1 MERTDHQLLRNKG
14 AVSLAKSPGTE
25 APSPVPKGG
34 ADPASAVETELDSR
48 AVPLVVDLDGTLV
61 LTDTLFESAIAL
73 IKQKPW
79 AVIWLAAWLL
89 RGRAFLKMKVAS
101 QIELS
106 AETLPY
112 HPELLAYLQTERGT
126 GRTIILATA
135 AHQSIANAVGTK
147 TGLFDEVIGSSASVN
162 LKGSRK
168 CAALVE
174 KFGLRRFDYIGD
186 SSEDTPVWAASRIA
200 HVAGS
205 RTRVPSSALA
215 AGAKQG
221 RVFAGPMP
229 TLRSWMRAVRVHQW
243 VKNVL
248 LFVPTL
254 AAHKLDREVITTLV
268 ITFFGFSFL
277 ASGTYIVN
285 DLFDLAADR
294 KHPRKSKRPFAS
306 GEFSIARGVLLAFVL
321 IAAGFALGAAVGLD
335 LVLCLVAY
343 LALTLTYST
352 FLKNKPIIDVVA
364 LALLYTLR
372 VYTGGIVS
380 GSNISPWL
388 FQFSIFLFLSL
399 AFVKRYSE
407 LRRLRTERKLDAP
420 GRGYGRS
427 DLSIISQAGLGSGL
441 LAGLVLAL
449 YINGSE
455 IQRLYPRPHM
465 LWIICPLFTYWITR
479 VWLIAHRGNMNEDP
493 VIYAFHDK
501 VSYIVGGV
509 ILGAAIL
516 GMAPSAP

>member
-1 MERTDHQLLRNKG
+1 MERADHQKLRNEV
-14 AVSLAKSPGTE
+14 ALSLAKSE
-25 APSPVPKGG
+25 GG
-34 ADPASAVETELDSR
+34 AEPATALRSELDSLDI
-48 AVPLVVDLDGTLV
+48 PLVVDLDGTLV
-61 LTDTLFESAIAL
+61 LTDTLFESVIAL

-79 AVIWLAAWLL
+79 SVIWLIGWLL
-89 RGRAFLKMKVAS
+89 RGRAVLKAKIAEHVE
-101 QIELS
+101 IS
-106 AETLPY
+106 AESLPY
-112 HPELLAYLQTERGT
+112 RPDLLAYIQAERST

-135 AHQSIANAVGTK
+135 AHQSIADAVGVQA
-147 TGLFDEVIGSSASVN
+147 GLFDQVLGSNESVN

-174 KFGLRRFDYIGD
+174 KFGLRQFDYVGD
-186 SSEDTPVWAASRIA
+186 SREDIPVWAASRIA

-205 RTRVPSSALA
+205 RSQVPASALT

-221 RVFAGPMP
+221 RVFAGPTP
-229 TLRSWMRAVRVHQW
+229 TFRTWMRALRVHQW

-254 AAHKLDREVITTLV
+254 TAHRVERDIVTTLL

-277 ASGTYIVN
+277 ASGTYVIN

-294 KHPRKSKRPFAS
+294 KHPKKSKRPFAS
-306 GEFSIARGVLLAFVL
+306 GEFSIARGILLAFVL
-321 IAAGFALGAAVGLD
+321 IAAGFALGAAVSVD
-335 LVLCLVAY
+335 LVLCLLAY

-352 FLKNKPIIDVVA
+352 FLKNKPIIDVVV
-364 LALLYTLR
+364 LAMLYTLR

-407 LRRLRTERKLDAP
+407 LRRLRRERKMDAP
-420 GRGYGRS
+420 GRGYVRN

-449 YINGSE
+449 YINGPD

-465 LWIICPLFTYWITR
+465 LWIVCPVFTYWITR

-493 VIYAFHDK
+493 ILYAFHDK

-516 GMAPSAP
+516 GMAPSAG